1 MVFLRNNNR
10 IAQFVNFEFFIARR
24 IIAAKDYK
32 SSISAPIIKI
42 AITAIALGI
51 IMMLVSIATTL
62 GFQKKI
68 HEKVSAFNGDILI
81 TNYDT
86 NQSNDS
92 QIPISK
98 KQAFYP
104 KFNSVEGI
112 EHIQITASKGAVIR
126 TAATFEG
133 VVVKGV
139 GTDYNWSYF
148 EEFLREGRLPDYSG
162 DLNDEILI
170 SEYLANRL
178 DLKLNDKVVTFFLQQ
193 GETQKA
199 RPRGFVIVGIYNSG
213 FQQFDEQYL
222 ISDIRHLQRLNRW
235 EDDQIG
241 AFEVFV
247 SDFDNIDQVGA
258 RVYKEIGSKLDAVT
272 IRQKYGSIFEWLD
285 LFDFNVALIIGIMI
299 LVAGIN
305 MITALLVLILERT
318 QMIGILK
325 ALGSSDWSVRKV
337 FLYNAMYLILVG
349 LFWGN
354 VIGLGLLLTQKY
366 FKLFPLDPDTYYV
379 TEAPVFLDFG
389 YILALNAGTFV
400 LCLLMLLVPSYI
412 IAKISPVKAIRFE

>member
-1 MVFLRNNNR
+1 M
-10 IAQFVNFEFFIARR
+10 NFEYFIARR

-32 SSISAPIIKI
+32 SSISGPIIKI

-68 HEKVSAFNGDILI
+68 HEKESAFNGDIII

-86 NQSNDS
+86 NQSDES

-98 KQAFYP
+98 KQSFYP
-104 KFNSVEGI
+104 EFTSVEGI
-112 EHIQITASKGAVIR
+112 EHIQVTASKGAIIR

-139 GTDYNWSYF
+139 GDDYNWQYF
-148 EEFLREGRLPDYSG
+148 EDFLVEGRLPNFSSEA
-162 DLNDEILI
+162 LNDEILI

-178 DLKLNDKVVTFFLQQ
+178 GFALNDKVVTFFLQQ
-193 GETQKA
+193 GKTQKA
-199 RPRGFVIVGIYNSG
+199 RSRGFTIVGIYNSG
-213 FQQFDEQYL
+213 FQQFDEQYV
-222 ISDIRHLQRLNRW
+222 IADIRHIQLLNKW
-235 EDDQIG
+235 NDDEIG
-241 AFEVFV
+241 SFEVFV
-247 SDFDNIDQVGA
+247 TDFDDIDVVGGN
-258 RVYKEIGSKLDAVT
+258 VYQEINSDLDAVT

-325 ALGSSDWSVRKV
+325 ALGSNDWMVRKV

-354 VIGLGLLLTQKY
+354 VIGLGLLFAQKY
-366 FKLFPLDPDTYYV
+366 FKLFPLNPDTYYV
-379 TEAPVFLDFG
+379 TEAPVFLDAG
-389 YILALNAGTFV
+389 YIILLNIGTFI
-400 LCLLMLLVPSYI
+400 LCLLMLVVPSYI

>member
-1 MVFLRNNNR
+1 M
-10 IAQFVNFEFFIARR
+10 NFEFFIARR

-51 IMMLVSIATTL
+51 VMMLVSIATGVGL
-62 GFQKKI
+62 QKKI
-68 HEKVSAFNGDILI
+68 REKVSAFNGDII
-81 TNYDT
+81 ISNFDT
-86 NQSNDS
+86 NMSNDS

-98 KQAFYP
+98 NQDFHP
-104 KFNSVEGI
+104 NFTSVAGVD
-112 EHIQITASKGAVIR
+112 HIQITASKGGVIR
-126 TAATFEG
+126 TETDFEG

-139 GTDYNWSYF
+139 GTDYNWQYF
-148 EEFLREGRLPDYSG
+148 EDFLREGRLPDYSNG
-162 DLNDEILI
+162 LNAEVLI
-170 SEYLANRL
+170 SQYLANRL
-178 DLKLNDKVVTFFLQQ
+178 ELQLGDKIVTFFLNDD
-193 GETQKA
+193 TSKA
-199 RPRGFVIVGIYNSG
+199 PRSRGFDIVGIYNSG
-213 FQQFDEQYL
+213 FQQFDEQFV
-222 ISDIRHLQRLNRW
+222 IADIRHIQRLNKW

-247 SDFDNIDQVGA
+247 EDFDNIVPIGNA
-258 RVYKEIGSKLDAVT
+258 VYNQTSSTLDTQT
-272 IRQKYGSIFEWLD
+272 IRDKYGSIFEWLD
-285 LFDFNVALIIGIMI
+285 LFDFNIALIIGIMI

-325 ALGSSDWSVRKV
+325 ALGSSDWSIRKV
-337 FLYNAMYLILVG
+337 FIYNAMYLIGVG

-354 VIGLGLLLTQKY
+354 LIGLGLLFAQQQ

-379 TEAPVFLDFG
+379 TEAPVYLDMG
-389 YILALNAGTFV
+389 YVLALNAGTFV
-400 LCLLMLLVPSYI
+400 LCLFMLLIPSYI